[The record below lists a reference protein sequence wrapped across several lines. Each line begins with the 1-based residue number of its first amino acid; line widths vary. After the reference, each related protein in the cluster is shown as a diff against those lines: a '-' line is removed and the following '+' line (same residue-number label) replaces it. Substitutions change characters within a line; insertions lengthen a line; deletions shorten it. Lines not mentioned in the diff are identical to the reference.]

1 MLHPGKEISQ
11 ILLFSVKDKHK
22 TQRPDERN
30 QFLGITF
37 RQLMK
42 FVAKTVRFHQI
53 GLKCWQSVEGTA
65 TEQYTVNLAL
75 ALSHFY

>member
-1 MLHPGKEISQ
+1 MNGI
-11 ILLFSVKDKHK
+11 
-22 TQRPDERN
+22 N
-30 QFLGITF
+30 FLGITF
-37 RQLMK
+37 TQFMK